1 MEWRFKIYFILSTR
15 VKVDN
20 EYRILKYNGK
30 EVIVDKV
37 IGEIYHCIL
46 IHDDNVKYEKFNI
59 EKNVKSLE
67 EKNKAGIQ
75 LKTLGKIYFS

>member
-1 MEWRFKIYFILSTR
+1 M
-15 VKVDN
+15 
-20 EYRILKYNGK
+20 KYNGE
-30 EVIVDKV
+30 EVIVDKD

-75 LKTLGKIYFS
+75 LKTLSYFS